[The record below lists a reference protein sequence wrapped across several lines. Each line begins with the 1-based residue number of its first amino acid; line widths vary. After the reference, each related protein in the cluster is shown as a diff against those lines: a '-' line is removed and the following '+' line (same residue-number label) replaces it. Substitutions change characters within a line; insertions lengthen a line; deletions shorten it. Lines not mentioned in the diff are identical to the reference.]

1 MVRPDGHLTLEV
13 FAPRPDKADAER
25 IAWVILSPRK
35 YTELDGEPRDPIDWG
50 PGEVSEQA
58 QVSHVKWMLQAV
70 DALRGLNPNAEAMGL
85 WLENERSEAL
95 LRELQTVARLV
106 NELPIRSREALVI
119 ALQNLRPHFVRFWN
133 LQTQES
139 ELTCVGKI
147 LWDLDQGIQSLD
159 QWMYTDLKD

>member
-1 MVRPDGHLTLEV
+1 M
-13 FAPRPDKADAER
+13 
-25 IAWVILSPRK
+25 
-35 YTELDGEPRDPIDWG
+35 
-50 PGEVSEQA
+50 
-58 QVSHVKWMLQAV
+58 
-70 DALRGLNPNAEAMGL
+70 
-85 WLENERSEAL
+85 
-95 LRELQTVARLV
+95 

-139 ELTCVGKI
+139 ELTRVGKI